1 MSDLVPFIDT
11 TFRTMADREHRA
23 IAGLS
28 MGAGQNLQ
36 IGLGNLDWFAYVAE
50 ISGGMRNFD
59 AKTSFGGVLYGGRH
73 FRAALPAC
81 QYRKTRSAA
90 VRHAWSW
97 CARP

>member
-28 MGAGQNLQ
+28 MGAGQALQ
-36 IGLGNLDWFAYVAE
+36 IGLGNLDRFAYVAGF
-50 ISGGMRNFD
+50 SGRIRNFNT
-59 AKTSFGGVLYGGRH
+59 KTPFRGVLYGGRH
-73 FRAALPAC
+73 FRVAAPAC

-97 CARP
+97 WASP